1 MRGPGCPLA
10 GLGSGHGG
18 GRAGTGLVEPF
29 ELEQAGFEALF
40 EGGERGG
47 RHGRGLYFGPPTASG
62 ARSRLCG

>member
-29 ELEQAGFEALF
+29 ELEQAGYEVVF
-40 EGGERGG
+40 EGWERGG
-47 RHGRGLYFGPPTASG
+47 GMGGDGGVGPVQCQRAWPL
-62 ARSRLCG
+62 R